1 MPIRAGELARWLG
14 AELIG
19 DQELLLE
26 RASRIEEALPGS
38 ISFVANPKYRSFAR
52 STQASA
58 LVIGLDLETDGLPSP
73 VLLRVADPYASF
85 ARVLERLA
93 ADSESQRLPRQGHSP
108 MAWIHPEASIAESAW
123 IGPFSSI
130 DAGSS
135 LGEGVQV
142 HPSVCIGRNVR
153 VGARSVLHPG
163 VVIYDECEIGPDCVI
178 HAGAVIGSDGF
189 GFAPQPDGSFR
200 KIPQLGNVRLEAH
213 VEIGA
218 NTTIDRATM
227 GSTLVKSGAKIDNLV
242 QLAHNVEVGEY
253 SVLAAQSGVSGSTK
267 IGRGVQIG
275 GQAGLVGHIQ
285 IADGTR
291 INAQSGVNRAV
302 SEPGTAITGS
312 PAGPYRQELKAQ
324 VIYRSLPELEAR
336 LRALEAQV
344 QHLTRQEQTN
354 QQEP

>member
-1 MPIRAGELARWLG
+1 MVI
-14 AELIG
+14 
-19 DQELLLE
+19 E
-26 RASRIEEALPGS
+26 RASRIEEAESGS

-52 STQASA
+52 DTRASA
-58 LVIGLDLETDGLPSP
+58 LVIGFDLDTTDLACP
-73 VLLRVADPYASF
+73 VLIRVTDPYASF
-85 ARVLERLA
+85 ARVLERLSEGQRKPREGISPQAWVHADASLA
-93 ADSESQRLPRQGHSP
+93 AD
-108 MAWIHPEASIAESAW
+108 AW
-123 IGPFSSI
+123 IGPFASI
-130 DAGSS
+130 DAGSR

-142 HPSVCIGRNVR
+142 HPAVCIGRNVR
-153 VGARSVLHPG
+153 IGERSILHPG
-163 VVIYDECEIGPDCVI
+163 VVVYDHCEIGADCVI

-200 KIPQLGNVRLEAH
+200 KIPQLGNVRLESH

-227 GSTLVKSGAKIDNLV
+227 GSTLIKSGAKIDNLV

-267 IGRGVQIG
+267 IGRGVQVG
-275 GQAGLVGHIQ
+275 GQAGLVGHIH

-302 SEPGTAITGS
+302 TEPGTALTGS
-312 PAGPYRQELKAQ
+312 PAGPYRSELKAQ
-324 VIYRSLPELEAR
+324 VVYRTLPEMEAR

-344 QHLTRQEQTN
+344 LLMTQDQQPT
-354 QQEP
+354 QQES

>member
-1 MPIRAGELARWLG
+1 MPIRAGELAQWLG
-14 AELIG
+14 AELSG
-19 DQELLLE
+19 DPQVLIE
-26 RASRIEEALPGS
+26 RASRIEEAESGS

-52 STQASA
+52 GTRASA
-58 LVIGLDLETDGLPSP
+58 LVIGHDLDTSDLLCP
-73 VLLRVADPYASF
+73 VLIRVADPYASF
-85 ARVLERLA
+85 ARVLERL
-93 ADSESQRLPRQGHSP
+93 SEDLLKPRQGISP
-108 MAWIHPEASIAESAW
+108 QAWVHPDASLAAGAW
-123 IGPFSSI
+123 IGPFASI
-130 DAGSS
+130 DAGAV

-142 HPSVCIGRNVR
+142 HPTVCIGRNVR
-153 VGARSVLHPG
+153 IGARSILHPG
-163 VVIYDECEIGPDCVI
+163 VVLYDDCEIGADCVI

-200 KIPQLGNVRLEAH
+200 KIPQLGNVRLEEH

-275 GQAGLVGHIQ
+275 GQAGLIGHIH

-291 INAQSGVNRAV
+291 INAQSGVNRGV

-312 PAGPYRQELKAQ
+312 PAGPYRSELKAQ
-324 VIYRSLPELEAR
+324 VLYRTLPEMEAR

-344 QHLTRQEQTN
+344 LRMTQDQQPT
-354 QQEP
+354 QQES